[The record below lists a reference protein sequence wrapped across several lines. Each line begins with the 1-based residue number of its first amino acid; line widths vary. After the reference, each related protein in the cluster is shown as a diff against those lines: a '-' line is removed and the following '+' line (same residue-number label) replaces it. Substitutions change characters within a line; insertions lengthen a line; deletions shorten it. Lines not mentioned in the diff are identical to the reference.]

1 MEWVNRVKAFY
12 WNTKYFH
19 WPVYS
24 QAELGQK
31 IYETESRMMD
41 CTREDYQRMREKLL
55 EQENLIDELK
65 ARNRR
70 QGVSAVQRGAKSKGV
85 RATKPRAS
93 RSQKGTSPS
102 V

>member
-31 IYETESRMMD
+31 IYETESLMMD
-41 CTREDYQRMREKLL
+41 RTREDYQRMREKLL

-65 ARNRR
+65 EI
-70 QGVSAVQRGAKSKGV
+70 QGVKKGNKGP
-85 RATKPRAS
+85 RKTATKRAS
-93 RSQKGTSPS
+93 KRR

>member
-31 IYETESRMMD
+31 IYETESLMMKR
-41 CTREDYQRMREKLL
+41 TREDYQRMREKLL

-65 ARNRR
+65 EI
-70 QGVSAVQRGAKSKGV
+70 QGVKKGNKGP
-85 RATKPRAS
+85 RKTATKRAS
-93 RSQKGTSPS
+93 KRR